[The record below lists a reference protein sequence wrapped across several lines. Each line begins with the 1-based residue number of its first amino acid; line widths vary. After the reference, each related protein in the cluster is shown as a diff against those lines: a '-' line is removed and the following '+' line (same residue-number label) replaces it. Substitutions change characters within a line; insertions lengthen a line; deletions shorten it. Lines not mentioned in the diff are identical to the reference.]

1 MRRAAIKTA
10 FSDPKPGRRPCGR
23 DWDSGEFD
31 GKDLKT
37 AVIGVA
43 LTKNMT
49 VYAEWSKESVSE
61 VLNTHDHIAFGP
73 ARTSWRPQAPTNI

>member
-10 FSDPKPGRRPCGR
+10 FSDPKPGRRPCCR
-23 DWDSGEFD
+23 DRDYGEFD

-37 AVIGVA
+37 AVTGVA

-49 VYAEWSKESVSE
+49 VYAGWSKESVSE

-73 ARTSWRPQAPTNI
+73 ARTSWRPQAPTNM

>member
-10 FSDPKPGRRPCGR
+10 FSDPEPGRQPCGR
-23 DWDSGEFD
+23 DWDSGGLD

-37 AVIGVA
+37 AVTGVA

-49 VYAEWSKESVSE
+49 VYAGWSKESVSE
-61 VLNTHDHIAFGP
+61 VLNTHNHIAFGS
-73 ARTSWRPQAPTNI
+73 ARTSWRLQAPTNM

>member
-1 MRRAAIKTA
+1 MRWASIKTA
-10 FSDPKPGRRPCGR
+10 FSDPEPRRRPCGK

-31 GKDLKT
+31 GKDLET

-49 VYAEWSKESVSE
+49 VYAGWSKGYVND
-61 VLNTHDHIAFGP
+61 VLNTHDHIAFW
-73 ARTSWRPQAPTNI
+73 AC